1 MVTTVT
7 QNHFA
12 INDQTSVLAAGR
24 LYFEIIVYTGVFHY
38 AHSEFLGDMTVS
50 PTYRTHDQFAIID

>member
-12 INDQTSVLAAGR
+12 INDQTSVLAAER
-24 LYFEIIVYTGVFHY
+24 LYFEQIVWTGVFHY
-38 AHSEFLGDMTVS
+38 AHFEFPGYMTIS
-50 PTYRTHDQFAIID
+50 LTYRTQNQFAIID